1 MGYQRRVHGEL
12 FQLAREE
19 TKYCFHFIPGCALQE
34 NLKMGK
40 GQNEGGFSQEQLDMY
55 KECFKL
61 MDIDKDGTITKNDIR
76 AAFDNVG
83 KLMSEGELD
92 DMLGEV
98 GAACTFQA
106 MIDMFQKKMAG
117 GSNDPDDLI
126 VRAFKAYESNGKIE
140 AEMFRH
146 ALMNFG
152 DKFNQAE
159 IDDIFGEFEVD
170 DDGFL
175 ESKAVIG
182 LFVAGGGEEKKEEK
196 KEEEAAPA
204 ADAPAE
210 GGDGGGEDADA
221 DEQGQES
228 EVFGQEGRRNCVNEP
243 ALIHLEYQ
251 IILSRTQFS
260 RPSGCIAFTWP
271 TPQIPLCY

>member
-1 MGYQRRVHGEL
+1 MG
-12 FQLAREE
+12 
-19 TKYCFHFIPGCALQE
+19 
-34 NLKMGK
+34 GK

-61 MDIDKDGTITKNDIR
+61 MDIDKDGTISKNDIR

-92 DMLGEV
+92 DMLSEV
-98 GAACTFQA
+98 GGPCTFDA
-106 MIDMFQKKMAG
+106 MINMFQTKMAG

-126 VRAFKAYESNGKIE
+126 VRAFKAYESEGKIE

-170 DDGFL
+170 DDGFI

-196 KEEEAAPA
+196 KEEEAAA
-204 ADAPAE
+204 APAE
-210 GGDGGGEDADA
+210 AEATPDDGGKKKKKKKKAPSKLDKPRYT
-221 DEQGQES
+221 
-228 EVFGQEGRRNCVNEP
+228 F
-243 ALIHLEYQ
+243 I
-251 IILSRTQFS
+251 FS
-260 RPSGCIAFTWP
+260 NLLNS
-271 TPQIPLCY
+271 

>member
-19 TKYCFHFIPGCALQE
+19 TRYCFNFISGCALQE
-34 NLKMGK
+34 NLNMGK

-98 GAACTFQA
+98 GGACTFQA
-106 MIDMFQKKMAG
+106 MIDMFHEKMAG

-182 LFVAGGGEEKKEEK
+182 LFVAGGGEEK
-196 KEEEAAPA
+196 EEE
-204 ADAPAE
+204 E
-210 GGDGGGEDADA
+210 GC
-221 DEQGQES
+221 Q
-228 EVFGQEGRRNCVNEP
+228 VNG
-243 ALIHLEYQ
+243 IHLIDFFLY
-251 IILSRTQFS
+251 FS
-260 RPSGCIAFTWP
+260 N
-271 TPQIPLCY
+271 PQIQIQMQTRFITMSVKAVRQKSQMETATIHQN

>member
-1 MGYQRRVHGEL
+1 
-12 FQLAREE
+12 
-19 TKYCFHFIPGCALQE
+19 
-34 NLKMGK
+34 
-40 GQNEGGFSQEQLDMY
+40 
-55 KECFKL
+55 
-61 MDIDKDGTITKNDIR
+61 
-76 AAFDNVG
+76 
-83 KLMSEGELD
+83 
-92 DMLGEV
+92 
-98 GAACTFQA
+98 

-204 ADAPAE
+204 ADAPA
-210 GGDGGGEDADA
+210 GEETKEA
-221 DEQGQES
+221 
-228 EVFGQEGRRNCVNEP
+228 RRKRRRRR
-243 ALIHLEYQ
+243 L
-251 IILSRTQFS
+251 
-260 RPSGCIAFTWP
+260 PSKWNQLDRFLFIFFKP
-271 TPQIPLCY
+271 PYKY

>member
-1 MGYQRRVHGEL
+1 MG
-12 FQLAREE
+12 
-19 TKYCFHFIPGCALQE
+19 KPGCALQE

-61 MDIDKDGTITKNDIR
+61 MDIDKDGTISKNDIR

-98 GAACTFQA
+98 GGACTFQA
-106 MIDMFQKKMAG
+106 MIDMFQEKMAG

-126 VRAFKAYESNGKIE
+126 VRAFKAYETDGKIE

-170 DDGFL
+170 DDCFL

-182 LFVAGGGEEKKEEK
+182 LFVAGGGEEKKEEEK
-196 KEEEAAPA
+196 KEEAPPAEAAPA
-204 ADAPAE
+204 EGAE
-210 GGDGGGEDADA
+210 EEARK
-221 DEQGQES
+221 
-228 EVFGQEGRRNCVNEP
+228 RR
-243 ALIHLEYQ
+243 
-251 IILSRTQFS
+251 RRR
-260 RPSGCIAFTWP
+260 RPSKLEKPRYTFIFSNLLNSNLYVKCLLYSI
-271 TPQIPLCY
+271 